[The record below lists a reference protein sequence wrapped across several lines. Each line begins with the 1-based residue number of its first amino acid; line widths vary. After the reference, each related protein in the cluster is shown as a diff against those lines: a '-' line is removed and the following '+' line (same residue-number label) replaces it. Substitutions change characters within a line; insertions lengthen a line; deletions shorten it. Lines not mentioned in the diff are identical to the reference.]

1 MKSVKVDP
9 ETCIGCG
16 MCEAIA
22 EEVFKVNDEGISIVR
37 KEAKLNELETK
48 KKTAEAK
55 EMCPVGAISTEE

>member
-1 MKSVKVDP
+1 
-9 ETCIGCG
+9 